1 MALFLWRKTALTI
14 AGSFLVCLILPPSL
28 ADAGPDNPVSSLPPP
43 SAAHVDPVDPGKW
56 AAKNKSELQRD
67 YDRMARDLDL
77 MEKRLN
83 RLRGTTRLN
92 QDQYRER
99 EILESLVN
107 IKRREMAVVS
117 KLIENAG
124 QAPGFSLPSTW
135 DRAIALDQ
143 YRGARPVL
151 IVFYRFDFSPESTL
165 TLTRLN
171 KERESLTTE
180 DLAIVAVSA
189 DHPFSQKAFS
199 EKLGL
204 AFPLLSDRNK
214 RVIKAYGIYDEAQDA
229 ARPAYFLV
237 DRAGKTVWSQTSPPE
252 APLNLDALAA
262 ILDKKRK

>member
-1 MALFLWRKTALTI
+1 MALFLWRKPALTLLGSLVI
-14 AGSFLVCLILPPSL
+14 LVLMPHGPAG
-28 ADAGPDNPVSSLPPP
+28 AGPDKPVSSVPPL
-43 SAAHVDPVDPGKW
+43 SATHADPVDPGKW
-56 AAKNKSELQRD
+56 AARNKSELQRD
-67 YDRMARDLDL
+67 YDHMARDLDL

-107 IKRREMAVVS
+107 IKQREMTVVRR
-117 KLIENAG
+117 LIENAG
-124 QAPGFSLPSTW
+124 LAPGFSLPSTW
-135 DRAIALDQ
+135 DRAVALDQ
-143 YRGARPVL
+143 YRGAKPVL

-165 TLTRLN
+165 ALTRLN
-171 KERESLTTE
+171 EARESLTAR

-214 RVIKAYGIYDEAQDA
+214 GVIKAYGIYDEARDA

-237 DRAGKTVWSQTSPPE
+237 DTAGKTVWSQTSPPE
-252 APLNLDALAA
+252 APLNLDALGA
-262 ILDKKRK
+262 ILDHETN